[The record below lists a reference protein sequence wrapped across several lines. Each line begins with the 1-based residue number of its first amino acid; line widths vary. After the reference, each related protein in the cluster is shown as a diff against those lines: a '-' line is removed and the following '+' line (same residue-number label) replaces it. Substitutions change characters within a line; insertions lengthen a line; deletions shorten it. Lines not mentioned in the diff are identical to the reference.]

1 MHHDGL
7 DGGADQGL
15 GPALLLTP
23 AVFCGSIGKV
33 GTAFPIRYREGYR
46 LAGAIH
52 CRACHG
58 PQEEEEEAMIIAG
71 IEFPEDLYYD
81 RQHNWARLEGDLVVQ
96 GMTEFGQQIAQ
107 EIVFVEM
114 PRAGREVEQGE
125 TFMSMESGKWVG
137 RIPAAVTGK
146 ILEANEEL
154 EWEPMLVNESPYDEG
169 WLVRIE
175 MADPSGLDNLLK
187 ADSPEFKAFIEE
199 EAEEYKEILE

>member
-1 MHHDGL
+1 
-7 DGGADQGL
+7 
-15 GPALLLTP
+15 
-23 AVFCGSIGKV
+23 
-33 GTAFPIRYREGYR
+33 
-46 LAGAIH
+46 
-52 CRACHG
+52 
-58 PQEEEEEAMIIAG
+58 MIIAG

-175 MADPSGLDNLLK
+175 MADPSGLDILLK